1 MNKKPIN
8 ETVFKADY
16 KNLTTKATA
25 APNRKPGKR
34 AGRGRKK

>member
-1 MNKKPIN
+1 MNKKTTS
-8 ETVFKADY
+8 ETAFKADY
-16 KNLTTKATA
+16 KVLGTKSVA